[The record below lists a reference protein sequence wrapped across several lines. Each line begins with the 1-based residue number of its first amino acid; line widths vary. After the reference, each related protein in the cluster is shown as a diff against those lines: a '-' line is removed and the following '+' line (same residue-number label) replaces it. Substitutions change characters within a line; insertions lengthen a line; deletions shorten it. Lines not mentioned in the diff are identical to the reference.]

1 VEFVLRA
8 PGNSRLASL
17 VLIGLVAGL
26 FSAVFGVGG
35 GILVV
40 PALIAIGFGVKR
52 AAGTSLGVIAITA
65 LAGAVLF
72 AFRGEVHVGYALL
85 VGLPASVGVVAGV
98 AVQRRLTGDA
108 LTLAFAALLAAI
120 GVWLIVA

>member
-1 VEFVLRA
+1 VERVLTA

-65 LAGAVLF
+65 LAGAALF
-72 AFRGEVHVGYALL
+72 ALRGEVHVGYALL
-85 VGLPASVGVVAGV
+85 VGLPASVGAVAGV
-98 AVQRRLTGDA
+98 AAQRRLTGDA
-108 LTLAFAALLAAI
+108 LTVAFALLLASI